1 MNRILSIILF
11 FFVTLAFTSSATA
24 QSSGKLVGTV
34 TDATTG
40 ETLIGVNV
48 FIQGTNKGA
57 ATDIDGKYLILNV
70 PAGSYTVTASFVG
83 YAKVEQRE
91 VKIFIDRT
99 TELNFQ
105 LTDES
110 IQIGQVVIVAEK
122 KAVVRDRTST
132 STDIE
137 SKQIT
142 AAPIEGLRGAMELS
156 AGFQKNEQGNYSV
169 RGSVPYEVN
178 FQVNGI
184 SQSPSNTSAPGSFGT
199 DKANNSWKYDIN
211 PLGVSQVQLISGGF
225 NAEYGNAQ
233 AGVVKVALK
242 EGTPKFTGEF
252 RVEYRPPGQYHYG
265 DYIYSKN
272 SYEWKKWGKL
282 ENWIAQRDQIAS
294 ELKLDV
300 RFEEIKNSN
309 PDLYNQLV
317 DQEIAWAHALWVEN
331 HTPSEDNVLGVYDYR
346 DFSYQR
352 YLFGFGGPLGKD
364 PNLLKFYVSGEY
376 KKNPTR
382 LPTPEKT
389 QVLQN
394 YILNVTYN
402 PVKDHKFLLTAKY
415 QHYVGGIWSGS
426 SDIRWSGLAFSPPG
440 VSTKY
445 LINIDPVRTET
456 TIESTLNWVYTINN
470 NSFLDIK
477 LALKDESHELP
488 YRYLAG
494 YGLEVDRADSSTDP
508 SGTVLRE
515 GSWWEKDYFRAP
527 FSFSTNYYQDYR
539 SNGIFMKSDYTNQ
552 INDVH
557 LLKAGVKLDYVD
569 VFNNGVNSSFQA
581 NSYVAR
587 NGFAEFYRGYPI
599 NYAAYVQDKME
610 FEGMV
615 ANIGVRFEAYNFNS
629 RLPADRF
636 SPLYPGTDG
645 PETLGSPETV
655 STETKYIVLPRL
667 GISFPIGASTAF
679 RVSYGHFASM
689 PLFSQ
694 ALSNRTWV
702 GWQGIGNADLDHKRT
717 INYEFGI
724 QQQLDD
730 NHKLDAV
737 LYYNNRND
745 QIGTQSLAA
754 FTGSRNAGEAGFTSD
769 NQKLYFLRSYANNGF
784 GSSLGFELTFESIR
798 VKNWSYRLSYSMS
811 QTSAG
816 NFGSQVIYP
825 EGEREFS
832 QRNFTGE
839 FLASWD
845 RTHNFRALVQYFLQD
860 DEGIE
865 VFGIKPFENSNISFT
880 YTAQSGLP
888 YTYVTDFD
896 LRDVRFNRRYP
907 LESRVD
913 ANFTKDIVIADV
925 KLLLGIRVMNLFD
938 NKWITPMSTAD
949 DIRLWVEE
957 GVTMA
962 DPGKDP
968 ERLSHVVAPYRA
980 FRNIPRQV
988 FFTLGVGIN

>member
-1 MNRILSIILF
+1 MNLKSFNITFLFCLLTLSSL
-11 FFVTLAFTSSATA
+11 LDA

-34 TDATTG
+34 SDASTG

-48 FIQGTNKGA
+48 FIQEISTGA
-57 ATDIDGKYLILNV
+57 ATDINGRYLILNI

-110 IQIGQVVIVAEK
+110 VQIEQVVIVAEK

-132 STDIE
+132 ATNIE

-156 AGFQKNEQGNYSV
+156 AGFQKTEQGNYAV
-169 RGSVPYEVN
+169 RGSGSYEVN

-184 SQSPSNTSAPGSFGT
+184 SLSNSNTSAPGSFGV

-225 NAEYGNAQ
+225 NAEYGDAQ

-252 RVEYRPPGQYHYG
+252 RVEYRPTGQYHYG

-272 SYEWKKWGKL
+272 NFEWRKWGSL
-282 ENWIAQRDQIAS
+282 ENWMAQRDQIAA

-300 RFEEIKNSN
+300 RFEHLKDSD
-309 PDLYNQLV
+309 PDLYNQLI
-317 DQEIAWAHALWVEN
+317 DEEIKWAHALWVDN
-331 HTPSEDNVLGVYDYR
+331 HTPSDDNVLGVYDYR

-352 YLFGFGGPLGKD
+352 YLFGFGGPLGED
-364 PNLLKFYVSGEY
+364 PNLLRFYVSGEY

-389 QVLQN
+389 QILQN
-394 YILNVTYN
+394 YILNVTYR
-402 PVKDHKFLLTAKY
+402 PIKDHKFLITSQY
-415 QHYVGGIWSGS
+415 QNYVGGIWSGS

-456 TIESTLNWVYTINN
+456 TISTTLNWVYTITNE
-470 NSFLDIK
+470 SFIDVNLS
-477 LALKDESHELP
+477 LKNESYELP
-488 YRYLAG
+488 YKYLAG
-494 YGLEVDRADSSTDP
+494 YGLEVDRADSSNDP

-539 SNGIFMKSDYTNQ
+539 SNGFFFRSDYTNQ
-552 INDVH
+552 ISDVH
-557 LLKAGVKLDYVD
+557 LIKAGVKLDYVD

-581 NSYVAR
+581 NSYIAR
-587 NGFAEFYRGYPI
+587 NGFAEFYRGFPI
-599 NYAAYVQDKME
+599 NYAAYIQDKIE
-610 FEGMV
+610 VEGLV
-615 ANIGVRFEAYNFNS
+615 ANLGVRFEAYNFNS
-629 RLPADRF
+629 RVAADRF
-636 SPLYPGTDG
+636 RPLYPGTDG
-645 PETLGSPETV
+645 PETLGNPETV
-655 STETKYIVLPRL
+655 STETKYIVLPRV
-667 GISFPIGASTAF
+667 GISFPIGAQTAF
-679 RVSYGHFASM
+679 RVSYGHFASI
-689 PLFSQ
+689 PLYSQ

-702 GWQGIGNADLDHKRT
+702 GWQGIGNPDLDHKRT
-717 INYEFGI
+717 IKYEFGI
-724 QQQLDD
+724 QQQISE

-737 LYYNNRND
+737 LYYNDRTD
-745 QIGTQSLAA
+745 QIGGQSLAA

-769 NQKLYFLRSYANNGF
+769 NQKLYFLRSFENNGF

-798 VKNWSYRLSYSMS
+798 VRNWSYRLSYSMS
-811 QTSAG
+811 QTTAG
-816 NFGSQVIYP
+816 NFGPEVVYP

-839 FLASWD
+839 FLAPWD

-865 VFGIKPFENSNISFT
+865 IFGFKPFENTNISFT
-880 YTAQSGLP
+880 YIAQSGYP
-888 YTYVTDFD
+888 YTYVTEFD
-896 LRDVRFNRRYP
+896 LRDIVNNRRYP
-907 LESRVD
+907 VESRVD
-913 ANFTKDIVIADV
+913 ANFTKDIEIGDI

-938 NKWITPMSTAD
+938 NKWLTPMSTSE
-949 DIRLWVEE
+949 DIRLWVEQ
-957 GVTMA
+957 GITMA
-962 DPGKDP
+962 DAGNDP
-968 ERLSHVVAPYRA
+968 ERLSHVVAPFRA

-988 FFTLGVGIN
+988 FFTLGLGLN